1 MSKKNWWKLSRE
13 VDRNLE
19 DLIIWKLTEMGII
32 SYSFNYDLDYKNV
45 IEVNIWLPK
54 SNWDNHKL
62 DLFEKKFSEITYQ
75 SRFASNRFIYESIK
89 EEDWLNGWKKYWEPE
104 FIGKKFLVLPCW
116 MNLTNEYHDKKVIR
130 IDPGLAF
137 GTGSH
142 PSTALCIEMMEK
154 FSLKDKKILDIG
166 CGSGIL
172 SIAAKKLGAK
182 NIYAIDNDYLAI
194 NAVNENFLIN
204 FSQIE
209 NLYVKEGSF
218 PLIAA
223 NYYLAD
229 FDFIFCNITSNVIK
243 EIIPHLSKCIKLNGI
258 VLLSGILDSQKEEII
273 KLLNLYHFNLDN
285 VLSKKDWICI
295 EASRLK

>member
-1 MSKKNWWKLSRE
+1 MGNKTWWKLSRE

-19 DLIIWKLTEMGII
+19 DLIIWNLTEMGII
-32 SYSFNYDLDYKNV
+32 SYAFNYSLDYKN
-45 IEVNIWLPK
+45 IIQVNIWLPK
-54 SNWDNHKL
+54 SNWDKHKL
-62 DLFEKKFSEITYQ
+62 DQFEKKFSEFTYQ
-75 SRFASNRFIYESIK
+75 SRFVSKRFIYESIK
-89 EEDWLNGWKKYWEPE
+89 EEDWLNGWKKYWKPE
-104 FIGKKFLVLPCW
+104 CIGKNFLVLPCW
-116 MNLTNEYHDKKVIR
+116 MNLTNEYDNKNVIR

-142 PSTALCIEMMEK
+142 PSTALCLEMMEK
-154 FSLKDKKILDIG
+154 FFLKDRKILDIG

-182 NIYAIDNDYLAI
+182 DIYAMDNDYLAI
-194 NAVNENFLIN
+194 NSVNENFVIN
-204 FSQIE
+204 FPQIK

-223 NYYLAD
+223 NYYSAD
-229 FDFIFCNITSNVIK
+229 FDFIFCNIRSIVMK

-285 VLSKKDWICI
+285 VLSKKEWICI
-295 EASRLK
+295 EAMRLK